1 MMAAK
6 KKPTSAVGDDV
17 GEIGYADALEELERI
32 LDELESDDVDVD
44 ELSAKVRRAAAL
56 LEACRTRISDA
67 KMRIEE
73 VVDSLDDE

>member
-1 MMAAK
+1 MAAK
-6 KKPTSAVGDDV
+6 KRVVSTEPDVVGD
-17 GEIGYADALEELERI
+17 IGYADALEELERI

-56 LEACRTRISDA
+56 LEACRVRIRDA

-73 VVDSLDDE
+73 VVDSLDDK

>member
-1 MMAAK
+1 MV
-6 KKPTSAVGDDV
+6 SAETDDV
-17 GEIGYADALEELERI
+17 ADVGYADALEELERI

-56 LEACRTRISDA
+56 LEACRKRISDA

-73 VVDSLDDE
+73 VVDSLGEE